1 MIVDV
6 LAEERLR
13 EVLGGVESATEVVVW
28 REGNK
33 LLGTVVSPAFAG
45 KAEHVRQSE
54 VWRRLLDALTDEE
67 HAQVAFVFT
76 NTPEER
82 AEAQREA
89 ASGG

>member
-1 MIVDV
+1 MICDV
-6 LAEERLR
+6 LGEERLR